1 MLLDFFLPRKC
12 VHCDEPCGKD
22 SKTDEQLKNYLCP
35 ICFRRLEL
43 LFPPNED
50 DLTSKRSLLSKY
62 GEVQI
67 IAPFPF
73 MREDLTQDMIHYFK
87 YNDMPKLAAYIGEYI
102 TQSIDISDYN
112 YLIPIPLHSTRFA
125 ERGYNQSEMLS
136 KGIAKRTKVAIAP
149 NAWFKRIKQTPS
161 QIGLSPDEREENM
174 RGAFALT
181 KKGKDN
187 LREKRMLVVDD
198 VMTTGA
204 TLASAVEILL
214 EVQPTKIGVLAF
226 ATVVDPY

>member
-22 SKTDEQLKNYLCP
+22 SKSDEQLKNYLCG
-35 ICFRRLEL
+35 ICFRKLEL
-43 LFPPNED
+43 LLPPNED
-50 DLTSKRSLLSKY
+50 DLTSKCSLLSKY

-73 MREDLTQDMIHYFK
+73 MHDDLTQAIVHHFK
-87 YNDMPKLAAYIGEYI
+87 YNDMPKLAGYVGEYI
-102 TQSIDISDYN
+102 VERIDVTEYD
-112 YLIPIPLHSTRFA
+112 YLIPIPLHGTRFA

-136 KGIAKRTKVAIAP
+136 KGIARRTKTALAP
-149 NAWFKRIKQTPS
+149 NNWFKRIKQTPS
-161 QIGLSPDEREENM
+161 QIGLSPDQREENM

-181 KKGKDN
+181 QKGKEN
-187 LREKRMLVVDD
+187 LKGKQALIVDD

-204 TLASAVEILL
+204 TLASAVETLL
-214 EVQPTKIGVLAF
+214 EVQPAKIGVLAF
-226 ATVVDPY
+226 ATVVDPF